1 MRVYTLLVFVFVSL
15 ASFSQTLVKGEL
27 PEDFLKNWREK
38 VFILTDRGYY
48 NSGDTIW
55 LKALFKY
62 SNPSYQDSLSK
73 VLHVDLY
80 TSSKILI
87 SKSKFKIKNGFVASG
102 IGIPDQLPPDTY
114 FLVAYTSWMLNFGE
128 YFIKPLP
135 IGEFGKYGKANTTD
149 TISGVPEGLK
159 IKVDLP
165 DYINPRE
172 NVTLKIKAMEE
183 TESIKSL
190 SVSLTSLSSSAGA
203 PKSPTILSFNSQF
216 LGDGLKS
223 LFIKHK
229 IETAIVHKGKVH
241 KVFNEQRELNPV
253 FKDEVVVKAFVPL
266 HKKIYM
272 SQPIVNGKFE
282 IGFDY
287 VDTASVSFAGET
299 KKGLKYGDIELLPQ
313 DTLKAKFILPKLEY
327 EQDNYTSPTMPKQF
341 AKDSKILKEVIVK
354 ARKIEPK
361 RLLKLPI
368 PPIPLGFAQKTSKVE
383 DVKSMRLMNQ
393 LKIAIQYMVRGE
405 EIEVL
410 DRETREPLNIF
421 YYGINRGTVL
431 AYRFYLNGVRTYYD
445 DLRLMP
451 ASALTK
457 FIVYGSEASNGFATG
472 IGDRSKNNNP
482 EDRGGLIAGSVLIY
496 TEPYEDASLNS
507 QAYTTY
513 QLKGFD
519 KEIEFKAPKETA
531 ILNFRPLVYWNP
543 LLELDGKR
551 ETIVNF
557 TSTDFEGPF
566 KLTIEGITDSG
577 KPVRVVKILNND

>member
-1 MRVYTLLVFVFVSL
+1 VSL

-62 SNPSYQDSLSK
+62 SNPSNQDSLSK

-80 TSSKILI
+80 TPSKILV
-87 SKSKFKIKNGFVASG
+87 SKSKFKIKNGLVASG

-135 IGEFGKYGKANTTD
+135 IGEIGKYGKANPTD

-216 LGDGLKS
+216 LGDGLKT

-299 KKGLKYGDIELLPQ
+299 KKGLKYGDIEILPQ
-313 DTLKAKFILPKLEY
+313 DTLKANFVLPNLEY

-341 AKDSKILKEVIVK
+341 AKDSKILKEVTVK

-383 DVKSMRLMNQ
+383 DVKSMRLMNTLQ
-393 LKIAIQYMVRGE
+393 NAIQYMVRGQ
-405 EIEVL
+405 EIEVI
-410 DRETREPLNIF
+410 DDDGRPLNIF
-421 YYGINRGTVL
+421 YFGANRGTIS
-431 AYRFYLNGVRTYYD
+431 YFRFYLNGVRTYYN

-451 ASALTK
+451 TVILSR
-457 FIVYGSEASNGFATG
+457 IEVYGSEGSSGFASG
-472 IGDRSKNNNP
+472 IYRRESLNPLERNP
-482 EDRGGLIAGSVLIY
+482 EDRGGPIAGSVMIY
-496 TEPYEDASLNS
+496 TEPFVDANLNP
-507 QAYTTY
+507 QAYTVY
-513 QLKGFD
+513 QLKGYD
-519 KEIEFKAPKETA
+519 KQLDFKEPTA
-531 ILNFRPLVYWNP
+531 SRLLNYRPTVYWNP
-543 LLELDGKR
+543 SVQFNAQR
-551 ETIVNF
+551 EAIINF

-577 KPVRVVKILNND
+577 KPVRVVKILNDD

>member
-1 MRVYTLLVFVFVSL
+1 MRVYTLLFFLFVSL

-27 PEDFLKNWREK
+27 PDDFLKNWREK
-38 VFILTDRGYY
+38 VFMLTDRGYY

-87 SKSKFKIKNGFVASG
+87 SKSKFKIRNGLVASG
-102 IGIPDQLPPDTY
+102 ISIPDQLPPDTY

-135 IGEFGKYGKANTTD
+135 IGEIGKYGKANLTD

-159 IKVDLP
+159 IKLDLP

-216 LGDGLKS
+216 LGDGLKT

-229 IETAIVHKGKVH
+229 IETAIIHKGKVH

-253 FKDEVVVKAFVPL
+253 FKDNVVVKAFVPL

-272 SQPIVNGKFE
+272 SEPIINGKFE
-282 IGFDY
+282 VGFDY
-287 VDTASVSFAGET
+287 IDTASVSFAGET
-299 KKGLKYGDIELLPQ
+299 KKGLKYGDIEILPK
-313 DTLKAKFILPKLEY
+313 DTLKANFILPKLEF

-445 DLRLMP
+445 DLRSMP

-457 FIVYGSEASNGFATG
+457 ITVYGSEASNGFATG
-472 IGDRSKNNNP
+472 VGDRSKNNNP

-531 ILNFRPLVYWNP
+531 ILSFRPLVYWDP

-551 ETIVNF
+551 ETTVNF

-566 KLTIEGITDSG
+566 KLTIEGITESG